1 MYACDNHCNFDYLL
15 ASISLFFF
23 VLPMHTLLPNCITS
37 CVKFHF
43 KNNLIIFEHKRSSK
57 RKA

>member
-1 MYACDNHCNFDYLL
+1 MYACDNHCDFDYLL

-43 KNNLIIFEHKRSSK
+43 KNNLIN
-57 RKA
+57 